1 MSVYDDEEELEP
13 TATILEIHEDG
24 DGITLENGS
33 VWDVPN
39 PGDSAM
45 VALWRAGQRVS
56 LAQRQDDAENVS
68 DHIHVEYT
76 AGEVSITNLDTA
88 NPETIRVLP
97 RD

>member
-1 MSVYDDEEELEP
+1 
-13 TATILEIHEDG
+13 
-24 DGITLENGS
+24 
-33 VWDVPN
+33 
-39 PGDSAM
+39 M